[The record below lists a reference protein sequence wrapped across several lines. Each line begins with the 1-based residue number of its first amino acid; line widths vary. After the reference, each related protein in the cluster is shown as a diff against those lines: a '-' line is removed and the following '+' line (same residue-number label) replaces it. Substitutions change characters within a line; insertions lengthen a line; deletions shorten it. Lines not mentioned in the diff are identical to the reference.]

1 MLHVVLFN
9 DEYIVWF
16 STPNNEI
23 QSEKRSTGIPAQ
35 LRRSEQY
42 TQIESSIF
50 EERKNLL
57 WSSLFSESRT
67 IDILRHCM
75 WGE

>member
-35 LRRSEQY
+35 LPRSEQY

-50 EERKNLL
+50 EERKISRGLL
-57 WSSLFSESRT
+57 FLARVVH
-67 IDILRHCM
+67 I
-75 WGE
+75 